1 MNNCVCEKSFVPP
14 DRAVTLY
21 LIDFSDVIWVS
32 ICEAQFLG
40 PLIPPQHY
48 LFIKSFNSQV
58 SASFWVTCSHSRTS
72 ELKPSWNKQFPTS
85 SYEHSPRRAALF
97 VHKRCAQAASV
108 TTKAL
113 QDLGT
118 FKPVVE
124 PRSVNSARTLRDLF
138 SESRP
143 SCGSQPVCR
152 DVWRA
157 LRYELICAWSLF
169 GMSFITHI
177 FHMLMRVGPC
187 PAGLCAYTLS
197 RGEPWRTASRPSL
210 SETNKAGDD
219 RFVFS
224 FREQRRQVD
233 KRLNSDCCLN
243 EFTPLR
249 WNRCVSTLIQHL
261 NICLQKKT
269 CVRNFWF
276 VIIFLHTTFWTVW
289 RRWQVWGSTSLTE
302 MCWVALVSS
311 QRELSGPSPRH
322 SSVCASVCQSA
333 CLVPDFGLC

>member
-1 MNNCVCEKSFVPP
+1 MTT
-14 DRAVTLY
+14 TL
-21 LIDFSDVIWVS
+21 
-32 ICEAQFLG
+32 
-40 PLIPPQHY
+40 Y
-48 LFIKSFNSQV
+48 LFIKTFNSQV
-58 SASFWVTCSHSRTS
+58 SASFWVTCSHSHTS
-72 ELKPSWNKQFPTS
+72 ELKPSWNKQFPTR

-97 VHKRCAQAASV
+97 VRKRCAQAASV

-118 FKPVVE
+118 FKPVVK
-124 PRSVNSARTLRDLF
+124 PRYINSARALRDLF

-152 DVWRA
+152 DGVACAVVWADMRLKPFQNELYRTYFPHAHACRA
-157 LRYELICAWSLF
+157 LS
-169 GMSFITHI
+169 
-177 FHMLMRVGPC
+177 
-187 PAGLCAYTLS
+187 
-197 RGEPWRTASRPSL
+197 SRPL
-210 SETNKAGDD
+210 RLHAYQGRAMMDGITAKSERNKQAGDD
-219 RFVFS
+219 RFVLS
-224 FREQRRQVD
+224 YREQRRQVG
-233 KRLNSDCCLN
+233 KHLNSDCCLN

-249 WNRCVSTLIQHL
+249 WNRCVSTLIQRL

-276 VIIFLHTTFWTVW
+276 VITARRTPFWTVW

-302 MCWVALVSS
+302 MFWLALVSS

-333 CLVPDFGLC
+333 CLVPGFGLC